1 MSKQSSS
8 RIKLIKYEDLIDHK
22 SETIKDIYKFLDI
35 EYLFGYPEKAIGNHF
50 KDDIDQKWNK
60 ALEGE
65 IISKK
70 VAQYVNKGFKGPVPF
85 EKMYHSIPSKR
96 RRQFF
101 KAKKLNT
108 IVEGGSFR
116 YYSTL
121 RSKDFQHDHWKNE
134 ISKRLLDKIE
144 NNKVC
149 KEAMTQLNY
158 KPFNMTFETL
168 L

>member
-8 RIKLIKYEDLIDHK
+8 RIKLIKYEDLIEHK

-70 VAQYVNKGFKGPVPF
+70 VAQYANKGFKGPVPQ
-85 EKMYHSIPSKR
+85 SALKR
-96 RRQFF
+96 CSTSSRRW
-101 KAKKLNT
+101 
-108 IVEGGSFR
+108 G
-116 YYSTL
+116 
-121 RSKDFQHDHWKNE
+121 
-134 ISKRLLDKIE
+134 
-144 NNKVC
+144 
-149 KEAMTQLNY
+149 
-158 KPFNMTFETL
+158 
-168 L
+168 

>member
-1 MSKQSSS
+1 MSKQSTS
-8 RIKLIKYEDLIDHK
+8 RIKVIKYEDLIDHK
-22 SETIKDIYKFLDI
+22 SEIIKDIYKFLNI
-35 EYLFGYPEKAIGNHF
+35 EYLFSYPEKAIANHF
-50 KDDIDQKWNK
+50 KDDIEQKWNK

-70 VAQYVNKGFKGPVPF
+70 VAQYANKGFKGPVPF

-121 RSKDFQHDHWKNE
+121 RSKNFQHDHWKNE

-149 KEAMTQLNY
+149 KEAMAQLKY